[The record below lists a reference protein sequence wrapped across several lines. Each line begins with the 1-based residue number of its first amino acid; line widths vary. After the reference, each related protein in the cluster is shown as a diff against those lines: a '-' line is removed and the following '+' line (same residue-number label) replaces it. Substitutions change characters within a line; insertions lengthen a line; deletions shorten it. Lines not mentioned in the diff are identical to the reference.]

1 MAHNDLHIWIKYL
14 SETNLSLRP
23 HNRNLN
29 PSLALILIKISR
41 PIILLPIPNIKTK
54 NLNAQHLNQRAQS
67 MTQRVQNVDPN
78 QSMLASLRQ
87 LMMPKIASKSHNPH
101 VLQTILA
108 KQKKRRPCREYQC
121 GTGQIPSEG
130 QVRELSQLQSVRV
143 EVNYVYLDL

>member
-41 PIILLPIPNIKTK
+41 PIILLPIPNMKTK

-78 QSMLASLRQ
+78 QSMLASFRQ
-87 LMMPKIASKSHNPH
+87 LMMPKIASKSHSPH
-101 VLQTILA
+101 VLQTIPA

-121 GTGQIPSEG
+121 GTDQIPSKIK
-130 QVRELSQLQSVRV
+130 LKNFHNSRV
-143 EVNYVYLDL
+143 PKLG